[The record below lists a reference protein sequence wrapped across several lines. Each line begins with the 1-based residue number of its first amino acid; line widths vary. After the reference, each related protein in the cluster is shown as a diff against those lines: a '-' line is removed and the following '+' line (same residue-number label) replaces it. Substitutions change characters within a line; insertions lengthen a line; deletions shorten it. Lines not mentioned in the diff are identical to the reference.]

1 MTTNTV
7 ELGDYCH
14 YMLKEI
20 YEQPGAAR
28 NTLEGRLSGNHLV
41 AKTFDFEAEEVFKFI
56 TNVQVIACGSSYH
69 AGLIAR
75 NWMEELGG
83 VAASVEVASEFRN
96 RSHVVPENCLIIT
109 ISQSG
114 ETADTLAALKY
125 AREIGY
131 QHSLCICNVAESSL
145 TRESDIVLLTH
156 AGPEISVASTKAFTT
171 QLIALL
177 LVVIALGRHNALA
190 AEEEERIVRQLRSL
204 PAKISEALQLDARI
218 TEIAEK
224 FSNKRHTLF
233 VGRGIHYPV
242 AMEGA
247 LKLKEISYIHAEAFP
262 AGELKHGP
270 LAMVDSEMPVI
281 AVAPNDELL
290 KKLKSTMQQ
299 VRTRGGELIVFADPH
314 AGFEGADGL
323 TVIKAAPIDDIIA
336 PIIFS
341 IPLQLL
347 AYRIALIK
355 GTDVDNPRNLVK
367 SVTVE

>member
-7 ELGDYCH
+7 ELGDYRH

-20 YEQPGAAR
+20 YEQPVAASEA
-28 NTLEGRLSGNHLV
+28 LQGRLSCNHLLST
-41 AKTFDFEAEEVFKFI
+41 TFDLEAEKIFKFI
-56 TNVQVIACGSSYH
+56 TNVQVIACGTSYH

-75 NWMEELGG
+75 NWLEGLGG

-96 RSHVVPENCLIIT
+96 RSHVIPENCLIIT

-131 QHSLCICNVAESSL
+131 RHSLCICNVAESSL

-156 AGPEISVASTKAFTT
+156 AGPEISIASTKAFTT

-190 AEEEERIVRQLRSL
+190 AEEERIVRQLLSL
-204 PAKISEALQLDARI
+204 PEKISEALELDARI

-224 FSNKRHTLF
+224 FTNKRHTLF

-247 LKLKEISYIHAEAFP
+247 LKLKEISYIHAEAYP

-281 AVAPNDELL
+281 AVAPSNELL
-290 KKLKSTMQQ
+290 KKLQSIMQE
-299 VRTRGGELIVFADPH
+299 VRARGVELIVFADPQ
-314 AGFEGADGL
+314 AVFEKVDGL
-323 TVIKAAPIDDIIA
+323 TVIKVAPIDNIIA
-336 PIIFS
+336 PIIFT

-347 AYRIALIK
+347 AYRVALIK
-355 GTDVDNPRNLVK
+355 GTDVDNPRNLAK